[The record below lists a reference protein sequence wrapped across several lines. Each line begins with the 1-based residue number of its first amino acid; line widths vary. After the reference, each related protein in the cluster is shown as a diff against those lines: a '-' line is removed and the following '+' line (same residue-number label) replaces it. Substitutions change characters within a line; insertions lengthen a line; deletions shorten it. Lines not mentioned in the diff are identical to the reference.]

1 MMAICHTA
9 VPERAEGKITYQAAS
24 PGRTHI
30 QTVHSD
36 RSVWILVYNKCTMIS
51 VQCVSN
57 NFGILL

>member
-36 RSVWILVYNKCTMIS
+36 RSVWILS
-51 VQCVSN
+51 VQCVYN